1 MNGAVGVDEIVCV
14 YQCRGRASVF
24 RTGHCVGFVVDL
36 QGGQCRGDM
45 THTHF
50 SDTLRF
56 SHTLSHS
63 KVIIPTLLC
72 KRTDALDVT
81 MQNSIMEIIKKGF

>member
-1 MNGAVGVDEIVCV
+1 MKEAVSVDENVCV

-36 QGGQCRGDM
+36 QGGSVEGRDM

-50 SDTLRF
+50 SDT
-56 SHTLSHS
+56 HTLSHRLQT
-63 KVIIPTLLC
+63 KVIIPTLLFESSNFSSYYMLPC
-72 KRTDALDVT
+72 KTKLWR
-81 MQNSIMEIIKKGF
+81 